1 MILNFLASNLVQQRI
16 RDWYFTFF
24 CLEKRNGGGK
34 VRRNSWRSRS
44 LINPRREIQWRSV
57 ILRFVMVFLRAIEI
71 FLRSGGND
79 SSRTSLS
86 FSIRKQ
92 RPGLCRWKIICFFFL
107 VAIIKKEFND
117 NSLRKG
123 GRKKEKTD
131 VTFFHAD
138 TNTLP
143 RSIDFFFLL
152 LSQ

>member
-1 MILNFLASNLVQQRI
+1 MIRQERL
-16 RDWYFTFF
+16 
-24 CLEKRNGGGK
+24 C
-34 VRRNSWRSRS
+34 
-44 LINPRREIQWRSV
+44 RSV
-57 ILRFVMVFLRAIEI
+57 FA
-71 FLRSGGND
+71 
-79 SSRTSLS
+79 SRGLGYVVGKS
-86 FSIRKQ
+86 FA
-92 RPGLCRWKIICFFFL
+92 FFFL

>member
-1 MILNFLASNLVQQRI
+1 
-16 RDWYFTFF
+16 
-24 CLEKRNGGGK
+24 
-34 VRRNSWRSRS
+34 
-44 LINPRREIQWRSV
+44 
-57 ILRFVMVFLRAIEI
+57 MVFLRAIEI

-131 VTFFHAD
+131 TCRHKYIS
-138 TNTLP
+138 TKH
-143 RSIDFFFLL
+143 RFFF
-152 LSQ
+152 SVIIAISRAMRAMR

>member
-1 MILNFLASNLVQQRI
+1 
-16 RDWYFTFF
+16 
-24 CLEKRNGGGK
+24 
-34 VRRNSWRSRS
+34 
-44 LINPRREIQWRSV
+44 
-57 ILRFVMVFLRAIEI
+57 MVFLRAIEI

-86 FSIRKQ
+86 FNIRKQ

-123 GRKKEKTD
+123 GRKKKKTD

-138 TNTLP
+138 TNT